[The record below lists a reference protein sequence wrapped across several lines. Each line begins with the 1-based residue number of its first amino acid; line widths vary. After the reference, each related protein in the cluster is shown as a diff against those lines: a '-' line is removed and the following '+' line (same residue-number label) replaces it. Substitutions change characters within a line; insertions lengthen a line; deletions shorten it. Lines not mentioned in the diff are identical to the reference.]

1 MQISRRPRLI
11 DVPNDSGYDIVGYS
25 RLASSLLV
33 IWQAQLVE
41 RDFILKRAGQSG
53 VATPFGYL
61 QCLLCGFFCLSETA
75 ALCESS
81 RKGAQI
87 IGIFAVRKSHSL
99 FSELYCSIPIANR
112 SVRGGCEEPGQIVA
126 RHRVL
131 GRDPCCMLVLG
142 DCIFR

>member
-1 MQISRRPRLI
+1 MQYPTDHGSLVFIATAVRNRRSLTA
-11 DVPNDSGYDIVGYS
+11 Y
-25 RLASSLLV
+25 LALLV
-33 IWQAQLVE
+33 IWQAQVVE
-41 RDFILKRAGQSG
+41 CNFILKRVGQSG
-53 VATPFGYL
+53 VAPLLG
-61 QCLLCGFFCLSETA
+61 CLKCLPSSFFRLSETA

-87 IGIFAVRKSHSL
+87 IGIFAVRKSHGL

-112 SVRGGCEEPGQIVA
+112 SVRGGCEEPSQIVA